1 VHTGEGAL
9 PGRARAAHPDTVS
22 ADLRDQVP
30 DTALVALQD
39 QVQAAH
45 TGPAAAPAPSRARAH
60 QAVIIA
66 AVLQAAIAAAPTF
79 QKVVSAA

>member
-1 VHTGEGAL
+1 MHTGEGAL

-30 DTALVALQD
+30 DTASEAQAA
-39 QVQAAH
+39 QAAAAH
-45 TGPAAAPAPSRARAH
+45 TGPAAAQAPSRAQAL